1 MEHRCV
7 QHMTPTMV
15 KPKILQQIFFLGAI
29 PGKSFFLLRKVP
41 GNLRIANAPEL
52 DLIMV
57 FS

>member
-1 MEHRCV
+1 
-7 QHMTPTMV
+7 MTPTMV